1 MRILVAY
8 DGSAH
13 ADAAIDDLL
22 RAGLP
27 HQGEVVVASVAHRGW
42 PEKHVEN
49 HEGAVDTPWKATM
62 KEVGTLA
69 ETAQSRVQ
77 THLPGWSVSS
87 EPLWGNPAKIL
98 LKTIAVWKP
107 DLVVVGSHGR
117 TTAGRLLLGSVSTEL
132 VHHAPCSVRVVRSLS
147 KNKGPI
153 RILVGTDGS
162 SEADVCVNAVGRRLW
177 PKGTEARVLAVVETL
192 VPAPTMVPTL
202 ESGTFAAD
210 PAYRVIEAA
219 DEKERVRLSGVADA
233 AADRLQRAGLSASS
247 LVVDGDPR
255 QAILAEAER
264 WRADSVFVGARGLG
278 TLDRLLLGS
287 VSDAMV
293 HHGHCAVE
301 IVRN

>member
-1 MRILVAY
+1 
-8 DGSAH
+8 
-13 ADAAIDDLL
+13 
-22 RAGLP
+22 
-27 HQGEVVVASVAHRGW
+27 
-42 PEKHVEN
+42 
-49 HEGAVDTPWKATM
+49 
-62 KEVGTLA
+62 
-69 ETAQSRVQ
+69 
-77 THLPGWSVSS
+77 
-87 EPLWGNPAKIL
+87 
-98 LKTIAVWKP
+98 
-107 DLVVVGSHGR
+107 
-117 TTAGRLLLGSVSTEL
+117 
-132 VHHAPCSVRVVRSLS
+132 
-147 KNKGPI
+147 
-153 RILVGTDGS
+153 
-162 SEADVCVNAVGRRLW
+162 
-177 PKGTEARVLAVVETL
+177 
-192 VPAPTMVPTL
+192 MVPTL